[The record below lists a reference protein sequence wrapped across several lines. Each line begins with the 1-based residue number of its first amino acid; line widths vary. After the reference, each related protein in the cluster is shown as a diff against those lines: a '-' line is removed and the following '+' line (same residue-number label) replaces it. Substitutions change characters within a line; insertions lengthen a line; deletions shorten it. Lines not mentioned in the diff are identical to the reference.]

1 MNREFYRLE
10 LDELQALYK
19 EETNRLHA
27 ELIAGTSWE
36 NLKEQKIKVT
46 ELAIT
51 IHRKKYPLYFN
62 PAEFSSSREENH
74 RVPE

>member
-1 MNREFYRLE
+1 MNREFFKLDLE
-10 LDELQALYK
+10 ELQSLYQK
-19 EETNRLHA
+19 ETKLLHA

-36 NLKEQKIKVT
+36 NLTEQKIRVT

-62 PAEFSSSREENH
+62 PAEFTLSREENL
-74 RVPE
+74 RNPE